1 MRVRGIAP
9 GPEVGRI
16 KKRIEELVID
26 GEVAPAREAVL
37 DYLATHPDL

>member
-1 MRVRGIAP
+1 MNARGIGP

-26 GEVAPAREAVL
+26 GEVAPSREAVL
-37 DYLATHPDL
+37 EYLADNPGI